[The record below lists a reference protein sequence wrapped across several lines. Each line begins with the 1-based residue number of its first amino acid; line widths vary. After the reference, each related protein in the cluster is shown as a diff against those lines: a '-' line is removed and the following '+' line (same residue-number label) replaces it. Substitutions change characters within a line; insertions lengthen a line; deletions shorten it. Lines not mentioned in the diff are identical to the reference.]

1 MYCICCG
8 KKLED
13 GTKFCPICG
22 MPVKEAFE
30 KPVPKSTVVM
40 TARLPKDQPQP
51 ASQQTRPER
60 HKAPERPKAQT
71 AAEEA
76 AVVRSAEPIEVPAQP
91 AAAPAELAVP
101 TQPAEPAAPADD
113 NVPVSVTQ
121 PEDLMD
127 YTEYIIDEKVS
138 AFKFANAYK
147 IYDTAGNIIGGIQQ
161 VNISGGAKAARL
173 LMGSSMKAAQGFQFN
188 ILDNDGRVLTSI
200 KRGGMGG
207 GMAALRTVSIM
218 DGSGNLIGYLKMVPG
233 LKPHMNITD
242 ASENIFCSIDGDT
255 MGRNFVV
262 KDMSGKQIG
271 EINKKFA
278 GVART
283 VFTTADRYRV
293 ALYGTF
299 SDVQKDIVTTAT
311 IAVDMIMH
319 EFR

>member
-8 KKLED
+8 EKLEA
-13 GTKFCPICG
+13 GTKFCPNCG

-30 KPVPKSTVVM
+30 KPAPKSAVVM
-40 TARLPKDQPQP
+40 TARLPKNQTRP

-60 HKAPERPKAQT
+60 PKAPESPAPQRAAQ
-71 AAEEA
+71 EA
-76 AVVRSAEPIEVPAQP
+76 AAVRSAKPAGVSPEPAQMPAVPA
-91 AAAPAELAVP
+91 EG
-101 TQPAEPAAPADD
+101 
-113 NVPVSVTQ
+113 NVPASETQ

-147 IYDTAGNIIGGIQQ
+147 IYDTSGNIIGGIQQ

-173 LMGSSMKAAQGFQFN
+173 LMGGNMKVAQGFQFN
-188 ILDNDGRVLTSI
+188 ILDNDGHVLSSI
-200 KRGGMGG
+200 KRGGVGG
-207 GMAALRTVSIM
+207 GIAGLRTISIL
-218 DGSGNLIGYLKMVPG
+218 DSSDELIGYLKMVPG
-233 LKPHMNITD
+233 LKTHMNITD
-242 ASENIFCSIDGDT
+242 ASENIFCTIDGDT

-283 VFTTADRYRV
+283 LFTSADRYRV

-299 SDVQKDIVTTAT
+299 SELEKDIVTTAT